1 MCSVVIMKNK
11 NDQTEPTFD
20 LFFAVAGPNRDTV
33 VSVDAYMLANMR
45 KMSAH
50 TKYNAVVILV
60 GL

>member
-1 MCSVVIMKNK
+1 MKNK

-33 VSVDAYMLANMR
+33 VSFDAYMLANMR